1 MFPMATNRWW
11 TPTNDLMTASRV
23 IDRMF
28 DQFFGYGTPLDQN
41 EEGTPTYGLPVDV
54 LESNDAFVLYA
65 SVPGIPKDN
74 VDVTFEDGILT
85 ITAKPAPF
93 ERQGKWL
100 RQERPWGNWSRKLEL
115 PKEVQP
121 DKIRADIENGML
133 MVIVPK
139 ATTAQPV
146 RIPVGGRSAKE
157 QLKA

>member
-1 MFPMATNRWW
+1 MATNRWW

-28 DQFFGYGTPLDQN
+28 DQFFGYGTPSDQN
-41 EEGTPTYGLPVDV
+41 EGGTPTYGLPVDV
-54 LESNDAFVLYA
+54 LEGDDAFVLYA

-85 ITAKPAPF
+85 ITAKAAPF

-133 MVIVPK
+133 TVMVPK

>member
-1 MFPMATNRWW
+1 MATNRWW

-28 DQFFGYGTPLDQN
+28 DQFFGYGTPSDQN

-65 SVPGIPKDN
+65 SVPGIPKDS

-85 ITAKPAPF
+85 ITAKAAPF

>member
-1 MFPMATNRWW
+1 MATNRWW

-28 DQFFGYGTPLDQN
+28 DQFFGYGTPSDQN

-65 SVPGIPKDN
+65 SVPGIPQDS

-85 ITAKPAPF
+85 ITAKAAAF

-121 DKIRADIENGML
+121 GKIRADIENGML